1 MKSLQHDDWVEQFID
16 KIIGFIAAINYGKGA
31 DRFAQRNG
39 IYTFYVTGDIMELKL
54 PPDFTPREF

>member
-1 MKSLQHDDWVEQFID
+1 MKLRQLPDFKPY
-16 KIIGFIAAINYGKGA
+16 KIIGFIAAINYRKGT